1 VKPSGGSARR
11 RGRSARPRATRR
23 TPG

>member
-11 RGRSARPRATRR
+11 RGTSARPRVTRR
-23 TPG
+23 TRG